1 VLGRERAR
9 VTVDGRGFD
18 LSLRH
23 SEILVILAQHP
34 DGLTEKE
41 LASALYGTPI
51 KSVTIRAEISRL
63 HKLLGPV
70 IRTRPYRIA
79 ADVRADFLELEALVD
94 GGHYERIE
102 QMRPGP
108 LLPSSEAPAIVA
120 QRRRLPADGPAPV

>member
-1 VLGRERAR
+1 
-9 VTVDGRGFD
+9 
-18 LSLRH
+18 
-23 SEILVILAQHP
+23 
-34 DGLTEKE
+34 LTENE

-94 GGHYERIE
+94 GGHDERVA
-102 QMRPGP
+102 QLATGP

-120 QRRRLPADGPAPV
+120 QRRRLPVDGATPV